1 MNVHRQSL
9 HEPKT
14 KSPSRRYEQRDP
26 VEERMDTED
35 SFSYMIQSHEM
46 IDITASLLYY
56 DSVEVDP

>member
-1 MNVHRQSL
+1 MNVHMQSL
-9 HEPKT
+9 HEPRT

-46 IDITASLLYY
+46 IDIPASL
-56 DSVEVDP
+56 